1 MEIKLCFILNVWN
14 VEWYIVI
21 WRLSLGVVLFKFN
34 WFIVS
39 RWDKILLNL
48 KVFNLVIKL
57 RINVLL
63 GIYVLEEIVKFRR
76 GFLIVVWLNEVFMI
90 Y

>member
-76 GFLIVVWLNEVFMI
+76 SFLIVVWLNEVFMI